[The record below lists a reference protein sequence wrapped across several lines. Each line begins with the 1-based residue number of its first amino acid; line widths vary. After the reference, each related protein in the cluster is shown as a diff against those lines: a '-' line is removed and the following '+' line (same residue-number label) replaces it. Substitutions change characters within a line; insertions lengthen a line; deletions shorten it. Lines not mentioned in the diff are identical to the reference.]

1 MHYGGVVGTLT
12 AGMGAGVIAKLPNTG
27 GARSAILVIAMLS
40 MAVGLIVLASTAVRY
55 LAKRRAS
62 N

>member
-1 MHYGGVVGTLT
+1 MHYGGVGGTLT
-12 AGMGAGVIAKLPNTG
+12 VALGAGTIARLPNTG
-27 GARSAILVIAMLS
+27 GGRSAILVIAVLS
-40 MAVGLIVLASTAVRY
+40 MAVGLTILASTAVRY